1 MNTHDIEIL
10 IEKYENAETTLKEES
25 ILKEYFQKDIVP
37 VHLTMYKELFNY
49 YSECSTETST
59 SPIMIEPR
67 TRKLRWLSIAASI
80 MLLVTYT
87 YKTVDNNIQLNKDYE
102 TTTKAFQLIGSS
114 LNKGS
119 NIAVGGLYEY
129 EKAQKKI
136 FK

>member
-59 SPIMIEPR
+59 TPIMIEPR